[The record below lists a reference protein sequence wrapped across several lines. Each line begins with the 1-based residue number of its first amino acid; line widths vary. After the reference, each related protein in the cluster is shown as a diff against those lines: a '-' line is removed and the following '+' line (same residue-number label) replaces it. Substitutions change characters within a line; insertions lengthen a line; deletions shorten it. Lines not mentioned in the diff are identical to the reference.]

1 MPFGEGDNKVVR
13 IWIARQFCLLCIPLA
28 CWAAAYVAWMV
39 LPARELDFKVLE
51 RLTELGKAIYRPEY
65 DLAVYL
71 PSGVLAVFAAVF
83 ANCWVG
89 RLDSKLAEECQNPQ
103 FRVRWIDGLVLFG
116 ICSLVFVS
124 DPAVIAERCFE
135 WDGFHHLNFYV
146 MGPLQAYRHGA
157 ALGSQVYSQY
167 ESGWVLLFAAISK
180 FTTVDHTFA
189 LGLFSGIAGL
199 YFCGV
204 YALVRQHRVGI
215 VLAGACVALCIYCNL
230 FSPGTKTPWL
240 WVSSTMLRCPLDMLI
255 ALLLPRLADGNRVAI
270 WPIVGGLTGVS
281 VLFGTDTGIYISVA
295 MFVVS
300 ALLVLQRRQSNL
312 RGNYFSLLLLWAS
325 AAVTLLAGL
334 WIAGRGTLLESS
346 FWTGYF
352 EVLFLYPSGFSAH
365 PLSEI
370 LSDPFVAVLL
380 FVVLMTYTITLGG
393 VFSRCFLGRSCSD
406 DLAKAFLATVGFGLL
421 MVFIN
426 RSLRPNLFHPIIPAC
441 VLISIAVSKFLQ
453 EIRNGNREVLKL
465 RNWTAD
471 VESTFGA
478 IMLAGIA
485 MVMIMNANFRG
496 YPSLL
501 RSAIKPQLEV
511 SARLSQAIR
520 EIHVAGQELKELA
533 GPRKFAIVG
542 EDVTLWLVTLD
553 LAPNGRYCPSFMATL
568 SQKRSVLE
576 SIQGEVIL
584 VAAPHMYG
592 IREIEDHVGV
602 GKVCLKENSVYAIY
616 ARPDRDS
623 VNCDEF

>member
-1 MPFGEGDNKVVR
+1 MFLGKNVCSGSGNR
-13 IWIARQFCLLCIPLA
+13 IFAHWLVFLLSLICWGTAYAAWICLPH
-28 CWAAAYVAWMV
+28 
-39 LPARELDFKVLE
+39 RETDMTVIE
-51 RLTELGKAIYRPEY
+51 QLTELGAALYRAEY
-65 DLAVYL
+65 DIRIYL
-71 PSGVLAVFAAVF
+71 LGGVLAVFAAVL
-83 ANCWVG
+83 ANCLVG
-89 RLDSKLAEECQNPQ
+89 RSDSKLAAECENPQ
-103 FRVRWIDGLVLFG
+103 LRVRWIDGLVLFG

-124 DPAVIAERCFE
+124 DPAIIAERCFE
-135 WDGFHHLNFYV
+135 WDGFHHLNYYL

-157 ALGSQVYSQY
+157 AIGTQVYSQY

-204 YALVRQHRVGI
+204 YALVRQHRVGV
-215 VLAGACVALCIYCNL
+215 VLGVACVALCIYCNL
-230 FSPGTKTPWL
+230 FSPGIKTPWL
-240 WVSSTMLRCPLDMLI
+240 WVSSTMLRCPLDILI
-255 ALLLPRLADGNRVAI
+255 ALVLPRLVDGNRLAV
-270 WPIVGGLTGVS
+270 WPIVGGLTGAS
-281 VLFGTDTGIYISVA
+281 VLFGTDTGIYIAVA

-300 ALLVLQRRQSNL
+300 ALLGLQHRQSNL
-312 RGNYFSLLLLWAS
+312 RRTCFSLLLLWAS

-380 FVVLMTYTITLGG
+380 FVVLMTYTVTLGG
-393 VFSRCFLGRSCSD
+393 VFSRCFLGRACSD

-441 VLISIAVSKFLQ
+441 VLITIAASKFLQ
-453 EIRNGNREVLKL
+453 EVRSGNREVFKV
-465 RNWTAD
+465 RNWALD
-471 VESTFGA
+471 AESTVGT

-501 RSAIKPQLEV
+501 RSAIKPQLEI

-520 EIHVAGQELKELA
+520 EIHDADQELKELA
-533 GPRKFAIVG
+533 GPRNFAIVG

-576 SIQGEVIL
+576 SIDGEIIL
-584 VAAPHMYG
+584 VTAPHMYG
-592 IREIEDHVGV
+592 IREIEDYVSV
-602 GKVCLKENSVYAIY
+602 DRVCLKKTELYAIY
-616 ARPDRDS
+616 ARPDGAFVDG
-623 VNCDEF
+623 DAL